1 MGFVDKLSKTF
12 GYKDPD
18 DELELEG
25 KDKDEAP
32 TPSSE
37 PPAPEYSSAKVLEFN
52 SANANRE
59 DLASNENIVRTKIT
73 TIKPKDFSDA
83 QTVANCL
90 RENIPVV
97 MNFEDTD
104 REDAK
109 RIIDFISGTTYAIDG
124 EIRKVSDDV
133 FICAP
138 ENVTVESSNDD
149 KRSDWKIH

>member
-1 MGFVDKLSKTF
+1 MGFMKQMNNPF
-12 GYKDPD
+12 EEKDPD
-18 DELELEG
+18 DEVEIEG
-25 KDKDEAP
+25 KDKDKQ
-32 TPSSE
+32 SSQNSE
-37 PPAPEYSSAKVLEFN
+37 PPEPEYSGAKVLEFSSTN
-52 SANANRE
+52 INRE
-59 DLASNENIVRTKIT
+59 DLTSNENVVRTKIT
-73 TIKPKDFSDA
+73 TIKPKNFSDA

-90 RENIPVV
+90 RDNIPVV

-104 REDAK
+104 RGDAK

-149 KRSDWKIH
+149 KRTDWKIH